1 MKKEW
6 YAAKEL
12 VGIGGFPTTPQAIN
26 QRAKAEGWRK
36 QRRSG
41 VQGRAIEY
49 HISSFPPN
57 VVAEL
62 AAREDSQG
70 YQVEPPNT
78 IKAWSAIYYQLTDEE
93 RELLT
98 TFVMREGINSLFER
112 LGLERRS
119 ASMKEKPELECEE

>member
-70 YQVEPPNT
+70 YQVDPPNT
-78 IKAWSAIYYQLTDEE
+78 IKAWSAIYYQLTEEE

-98 TFVMREGINSLFER
+98 AFVMREGINTLFER
-112 LGLERRS
+112 LGIERRTTR
-119 ASMKEKPELECEE
+119 EKVEAECEE